1 MHSLNKF
8 LFGSRYLV
16 YLGYKVLFTYIIKV
30 ATKLEIKARENKI
43 REFCKIF
50 WKIRILILDFKEI

>member
-16 YLGYKVLFTYIIKV
+16 YLDYKVLFTYIIKV
-30 ATKLEIKARENKI
+30 ATKLEIKARENNQG
-43 REFCKIF
+43 
-50 WKIRILILDFKEI
+50 ILQNFLEN